1 MQSSRSYFYVGLV
14 HVLHYFVHKVLKKY
28 MKAGFDN
35 MASFSEVSYQRPM
48 CSIFCTESFMRF
60 DSTKKGRLAL
70 RLCVAG
76 LAFRGMIQ
84 ARLDTSKMGSIM
96 AIRGRRDFV

>member
-48 CSIFCTESFMRF
+48 CSSFCTEIFLRC
-60 DSTKKGRLAL
+60 DST
-70 RLCVAG
+70 CVAG
-76 LAFRGMIQ
+76 LVFRGMIQ

-96 AIRGRRDFV
+96 AIRGRRDIV